1 METEPPKNEI
11 RDESDNESEEK
22 SDKKSNGDSNDD
34 IEIKLN
40 NNLEKSNEIK
50 EIEDDEELKQFS
62 EKCNLLNM
70 ITVPTFG
77 KYSNDYTFLEQILI
91 LKSTTIFENTPDA
104 IKKKLNNLK
113 QKYPEVKPEFFH
125 ITLGNTLI
133 KPSNEK
139 DLNDSFECLN
149 LLCHPY
155 IFYNCSL
162 EKEHRSEIYCA
173 AFTDENEI
181 STIKQGEGY
190 DILRLNPEC
199 DLDDNQLKR
208 DIILHMSN
216 DGYAS
221 LSPNNCAILINL
233 NAQIINFYVVVCG
246 TYGGK
251 IVKCFVGNYVIIPNA
266 QNSVIFGEFYD
277 KVMKDKK
284 KMKITQ
290 ELIILKNKFREYMN
304 YIFNFGI
311 NEIMK
316 ADKIEDLKF
325 CIYKA
330 FSFIF
335 NFDSSED
342 DDNSKKILEKELI
355 NMEKFYYNEFLNFV
369 ANLYELGSAVD
380 PNFGEKFVKSSIKD
394 KYIEELLIKYR
405 YYHIQ
410 RFNNIISNYGFFLYE
425 NEDDFIDIEE
435 KTNDKYENDILPN
448 LKEFFCDKLN
458 LEEDNLDEIKD
469 SFNEENRNRK
479 ENPNFEILNNI
490 CNSIRNEEDIN
501 NYLND
506 MDEIMRKY
514 LFYLVWDYKNK
525 PQNIHNDFGRVSFMN
540 IEIDPK
546 YFCDKEDKINCCQR
560 LMQILEKADYKYYN

>member
-22 SDKKSNGDSNDD
+22 SDKKSNNDSNNDT
-34 IEIKLN
+34 EIKLN

-50 EIEDDEELKQFS
+50 EVEDDKELEQFS

-91 LKSTTIFENTPDA
+91 LKSTTILENIPDT

-113 QKYPEVKPEFFH
+113 QKYPEVKPEFFQ

-149 LLCHPY
+149 LLAHPY

-162 EKEHRSEIYCA
+162 EKEHKSEIYCA

-181 STIKQGEGY
+181 STIKQGEGN
-190 DILRLNPEC
+190 DILRLNPDC

-284 KMKITQ
+284 KLKITE
-290 ELIILKNKFREYMN
+290 ELIILKNKFREYMD

-369 ANLYELGSAVD
+369 SNLYDLSSSVD
-380 PNFGEKFVKSSIKD
+380 PDFGEKFVKSSIKD

-410 RFNNIISNYGFFLYE
+410 RFNNIISNYGFFLYPGIVRCQTGS
-425 NEDDFIDIEE
+425 NF
-435 KTNDKYENDILPN
+435 
-448 LKEFFCDKLN
+448 
-458 LEEDNLDEIKD
+458 
-469 SFNEENRNRK
+469 RNV
-479 ENPNFEILNNI
+479 NPTGHIVL
-490 CNSIRNEEDIN
+490 
-501 NYLND
+501 L
-506 MDEIMRKY
+506 
-514 LFYLVWDYKNK
+514 
-525 PQNIHNDFGRVSFMN
+525 
-540 IEIDPK
+540 
-546 YFCDKEDKINCCQR
+546 
-560 LMQILEKADYKYYN
+560 